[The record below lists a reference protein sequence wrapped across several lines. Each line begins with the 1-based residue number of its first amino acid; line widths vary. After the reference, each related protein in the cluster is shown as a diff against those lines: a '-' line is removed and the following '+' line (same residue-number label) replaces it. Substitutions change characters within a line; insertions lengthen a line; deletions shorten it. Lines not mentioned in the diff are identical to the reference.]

1 MSLCLRLSPWN
12 EGAAP
17 GPLFG
22 LGLCSV
28 PACSAVPRVSR
39 ETPHLLSSSTR
50 VLRGTCSRS
59 FCPASGIGPY
69 RHDYLSA
76 ELIDRWACSRFFW
89 HRETTVDIAP
99 SYVPR
104 ETSQLVHCCPG
115 VSPSIRHRC
124 STVEVSLLLLM
135 FHVEHRALHQGV
147 GRRQGFY
154 VWQALAVL

>member
-28 PACSAVPRVSR
+28 PAGSAVPRVSR
-39 ETPHLLSSSTR
+39 ETPHLLSSTR
-50 VLRGTCSRS
+50 VLRGMCSRS
-59 FCPASGIGPY
+59 FCRQVAWAGTGTSIFLPS
-69 RHDYLSA
+69 S
-76 ELIDRWACSRFFW
+76 IDRWACSRFFW